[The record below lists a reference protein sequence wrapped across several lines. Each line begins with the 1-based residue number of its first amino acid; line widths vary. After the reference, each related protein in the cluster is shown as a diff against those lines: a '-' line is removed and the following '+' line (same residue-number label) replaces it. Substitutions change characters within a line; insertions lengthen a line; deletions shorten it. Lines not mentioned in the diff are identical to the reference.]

1 MYMDF
6 SIYIFETSLP
16 LFYHII
22 QISSIILLLLQGFR
36 FNFFIYAFL

>member
-1 MYMDF
+1 MF
-6 SIYIFETSLP
+6 VNSL
-16 LFYHII
+16 LLLYHIL